1 MKKLLAMGLVTV
13 LMFSSC
19 ALIFKGDSA
28 RIVFTSSPSQAQ
40 VLIDGSV
47 IGSTTTEAVLKVNR
61 SYNITFRKVGY
72 ADQTYILNNRIGALW
87 IVLDVVSGLVPLV
100 IDAAT
105 GAWYEFD
112 TNNVNVTL
120 TPQTLTEKPLPSWA
134 KLALKRANLEI
145 EKR

>member
-1 MKKLLAMGLVTV
+1 MKKLLALGLAAT

-28 RIVFTSSPSQAQ
+28 KITFTSSPTQAQ
-40 VLIDGSV
+40 VLIDGSS
-47 IGSTTTEAVLKVNR
+47 IGVTTTEAVLKVNR
-61 SYNITFRKVGY
+61 SYNITFRKTGY
-72 ADQTYILNNRIGALW
+72 ADQTYILNNRIGAIW
-87 IVLDVVSGLVPLV
+87 IVLDVLSGLVPLV

-112 TNNVNVTL
+112 TSNVNVTL
-120 TPQTLTEKPLPSWA
+120 TPQTLTEKPLPNWA

-145 EKR
+145 GR

>member
-1 MKKLLAMGLVTV
+1 MKKLIALGLAGTL
-13 LMFSSC
+13 LFSSC

-28 RIVFTSSPSQAQ
+28 RVVFTSSPTQAQ
-40 VLIDGSV
+40 VLIDGSN
-47 IGSTTTEAVLKVNR
+47 IGTTTTEAVLKVNR
-61 SYNITFRKVGY
+61 SYNITFRKQGF

-87 IVLDVVSGLVPLV
+87 IILDVVSGLVPLV

-120 TPQTLTEKPLPSWA
+120 TPQALTTKPLPTWA
-134 KLALKRANLEI
+134 RIALKRAGLEI
-145 EKR
+145 AHR